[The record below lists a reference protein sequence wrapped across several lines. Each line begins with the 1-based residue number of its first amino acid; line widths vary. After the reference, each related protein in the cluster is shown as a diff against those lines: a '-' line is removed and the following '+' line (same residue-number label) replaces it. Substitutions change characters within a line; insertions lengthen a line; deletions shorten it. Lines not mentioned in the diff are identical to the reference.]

1 MSLQISI
8 RQSGDVTVV
17 DLRGRSTLD
26 EGESELLRSN
36 LERLVAAGVRR
47 VLLNLAD
54 VTQLDSSGVSCI
66 VRTHLSLRGQGGELK
81 LLHPGGHVLEVFG
94 VLHLLKLIPS
104 FEDETEAL
112 ASFQSLTYSAKPFS

>member
-8 RQSGDVTVV
+8 RQSGDVTIV
-17 DLRGRSTLD
+17 DVRGRSTLD

-36 LERLVAAGVRR
+36 LERLVASGVRR
-47 VLLNLAD
+47 ILLNLAD
-54 VTQLDSSGVSCI
+54 VTRLDSSGVTFI
-66 VRTHLSLRGQGGELK
+66 VKTHLSLRGQGGQLK

-104 FEDETEAL
+104 FEDQTQAL
-112 ASFQSLTYSAKPFS
+112 ASFRPLTYSAKP